1 METNKEDKK
10 SNTSQ
15 TPTVKWTDKA
25 IFNLTWPKSKGSP
38 TKRTRVRVKLEG
50 NPGAHLRGVYIN
62 WQPITNK
69 KSVYLD
75 YKLKGEK
82 KNGTMV
88 LGELIPKV
96 KATQYYTNK
105 LIDLSNSHKDGD
117 GHWISNPNE
126 KKVSKQFI
134 LKTQRKTIR
143 EVIRMIV
150 EAQFPR
156 KNAVGFIDYQTAR
169 SYARILMGYN
179 QRFQHLSFTNNTK
192 GWGQVKLI
200 TDKKIKTYGDLWKT
214 YQPGENIETN
224 KWRNRKDEISVYDS
238 DLGGLEIDDL
248 TSGIIERFIHQKDR
262 TEGVRLNILKAFQ
275 CLWGFA
281 HRKRLMGDTSPLD
294 PTRRKYGGV
303 TIVQDETTN
312 TKNTQYND
320 LAFTLDQVRR
330 IEKELVSYG
339 KKKPFIAEVLQWIL
353 YTGMRKS
360 DACKLKW
367 ENIHNFNDRKK
378 AYIIHKREDQ
388 KGRASKKTKD
398 EKFPITFLMRRVIV
412 QRKKY
417 PKYQWI
423 PFLFPS
429 GQINWDK
436 VNDPINYPDHK
447 YSDECRVSERTL
459 NDHFNKVRDKLGI
472 QGSIRTLRK
481 TKDTW
486 GIDKIG
492 EQKMMTVMARKSI
505 EVQRRN
511 YNKPVDERK
520 QKWANEGAQIY
531 QFKNN

>member
-179 QRFQHLSFTNNTK
+179 QRFQHLSFLNNTK
-192 GWGQVKLI
+192 GWAKL
-200 TDKKIKTYGDLWKT
+200 
-214 YQPGENIETN
+214 N
-224 KWRNRKDEISVYDS
+224 
-238 DLGGLEIDDL
+238 
-248 TSGIIERFIHQKDR
+248 
-262 TEGVRLNILKAFQ
+262 
-275 CLWGFA
+275 
-281 HRKRLMGDTSPLD
+281 
-294 PTRRKYGGV
+294 
-303 TIVQDETTN
+303 
-312 TKNTQYND
+312 
-320 LAFTLDQVRR
+320 
-330 IEKELVSYG
+330 
-339 KKKPFIAEVLQWIL
+339 
-353 YTGMRKS
+353 
-360 DACKLKW
+360 
-367 ENIHNFNDRKK
+367 
-378 AYIIHKREDQ
+378 
-388 KGRASKKTKD
+388 
-398 EKFPITFLMRRVIV
+398 
-412 QRKKY
+412 
-417 PKYQWI
+417 
-423 PFLFPS
+423 
-429 GQINWDK
+429 
-436 VNDPINYPDHK
+436 
-447 YSDECRVSERTL
+447 
-459 NDHFNKVRDKLGI
+459 
-472 QGSIRTLRK
+472 
-481 TKDTW
+481 
-486 GIDKIG
+486 
-492 EQKMMTVMARKSI
+492 
-505 EVQRRN
+505 
-511 YNKPVDERK
+511 
-520 QKWANEGAQIY
+520 
-531 QFKNN
+531 